1 MNKTLQQEYSLT
13 SNAQT
18 ELATEK
24 FRLYESEVEKRLQS
38 KKARERKYAEYEQS
52 LLKKAHFV
60 SLNGTIHHYHDSNP
74 TASPETPTVI
84 LIHGWDCWWMWWHKV
99 IGFLA
104 QKNIRAVAYDLKGH
118 GWSDEDVRND
128 YSLHS
133 LSKDLHALVEHLG
146 LKRYHIAA
154 FSLGPFVVLDYA
166 VKNESEIQ
174 SLTFFNFGYFPNNP
188 TMSKLIPKVIPFLF
202 DKVVRKLTWWPALYA
217 YARLTLAR
225 NPATKEDILVGMN
238 SLRFC
243 SGNAIKQ
250 TAEQL
255 SKLEITENLP
265 KQVAAL
271 NVPMLFVAGKGDQV
285 VSWKNTKKLY
295 EYAKRGRL
303 EIIKKCGHLITLEL
317 PEKTA
322 ELIAEQM
329 RLAEGERRA

>member
-1 MNKTLQQEYSLT
+1 MAGLMN
-13 SNAQT
+13 
-18 ELATEK
+18 
-24 FRLYESEVEKRLQS
+24 
-38 KKARERKYAEYEQS
+38 
-52 LLKKAHFV
+52 
-60 SLNGTIHHYHDSNP
+60 
-74 TASPETPTVI
+74 
-84 LIHGWDCWWMWWHKV
+84 
-99 IGFLA
+99 
-104 QKNIRAVAYDLKGH
+104 
-118 GWSDEDVRND
+118 WSDEDVRND
-128 YSLHS
+128 YSLQS

-295 EYAKRGRL
+295 EYAKCGRL

-329 RLAEGERRA
+329 RLAEGERRT

>member
-1 MNKTLQQEYSLT
+1 MNTPTAHATRAEASST
-13 SNAQT
+13 FFS
-18 ELATEK
+18 TEK
-24 FRLYESEVEKRLQS
+24 FRIYESEIQARLRS
-38 KKARERKYAEYEQS
+38 KKKREREYAEYEQS
-52 LLKKAHFV
+52 LLEKSHFV
-60 SLNGTIHHYHDSNP
+60 SLNGTLHHYYDSNP

-84 LIHGWDCWWMWWHKV
+84 LLHGWDCWWMWWHKV
-99 IGFLA
+99 IGFLT

-188 TMSKLIPKVIPFLF
+188 TISKMIPKVIPFLF

-243 SGNAIKQ
+243 SSNAIKQ

-255 SKLEITENLP
+255 SKIEVTENLP
-265 KQVAAL
+265 KQVASL
-271 NVPMLFVAGKGDQV
+271 QVPMLFVAGKGDQV
-285 VSWKNTKKLY
+285 VSWKNTKKLF
-295 EYAKRGRL
+295 EYAKNGRFEL
-303 EIIKKCGHLITLEL
+303 IKKCGHLITLEL

-322 ELIAEQM
+322 ELIAEQIA
-329 RLAEGERRA
+329 RAEAGKRS

>member
-1 MNKTLQQEYSLT
+1 M
-13 SNAQT
+13 
-18 ELATEK
+18 
-24 FRLYESEVEKRLQS
+24 
-38 KKARERKYAEYEQS
+38 
-52 LLKKAHFV
+52 
-60 SLNGTIHHYHDSNP
+60 
-74 TASPETPTVI
+74 
-84 LIHGWDCWWMWWHKV
+84 
-99 IGFLA
+99 
-104 QKNIRAVAYDLKGH
+104 
-118 GWSDEDVRND
+118 
-128 YSLHS
+128 
-133 LSKDLHALVEHLG
+133 
-146 LKRYHIAA
+146 
-154 FSLGPFVVLDYA
+154 
-166 VKNESEIQ
+166 
-174 SLTFFNFGYFPNNP
+174 
-188 TMSKLIPKVIPFLF
+188 
-202 DKVVRKLTWWPALYA
+202 VRKLTWWPALYA

-329 RLAEGERRA
+329 HLAEGERRA

>member
-1 MNKTLQQEYSLT
+1 MNMMLQQEHLL
-13 SNAQT
+13 AKKAHT

-24 FRLYESEVEKRLQS
+24 FRLYKSEVEKRLQS

-52 LLKKAHFV
+52 LLEKAHFV
-60 SLNGTIHHYHDSNP
+60 SLNGTLHHYHDSNP
-74 TASPETPTVI
+74 TASPDTPTVI

-128 YSLHS
+128 YSLQS

-255 SKLEITENLP
+255 SKMEVTENLP
-265 KQVAAL
+265 KQVASL
-271 NVPMLFVAGKGDQV
+271 QVPMMFVAGKGDQV
-285 VSWKNTKKLY
+285 VSWKNTKKLF
-295 EYAKRGRL
+295 EFAKNGRFEL
-303 EIIKKCGHLITLEL
+303 IKKCGHLITLEL

-322 ELIAEQM
+322 ELIAEQIH
-329 RLAEGERRA
+329 LSAG

>member
-1 MNKTLQQEYSLT
+1 MNATASTIASTQGATALFT
-13 SNAQT
+13 
-18 ELATEK
+18 TEK
-24 FRLYESEVEKRLQS
+24 FRTYECEIQKRLQS
-38 KKARERKYAEYEQS
+38 KKSREREYAKYEQS
-52 LLKKAHFV
+52 LIEKSHFV
-60 SLNGTIHHYHDSNP
+60 SLNGTIHHYYDSNP
-74 TASPETPTVI
+74 TASPDTPTVI

-99 IGFLA
+99 IGFLSK
-104 QKNIRAVAYDLKGH
+104 KNIRAIAYDLKGH

-128 YSLHS
+128 YSLQS
-133 LSKDLHALVEHLG
+133 FSEDLHVLVAHLR

-154 FSLGPFVVLDYA
+154 FSLGAFVVLDYA
-166 VKNESEIQ
+166 VKHESEIQ

-188 TMSKLIPKVIPFLF
+188 ALSKMIPKVIPFLF

-243 SGNAIKQ
+243 SSHAIKQ

-255 SKLEITENLP
+255 SKLEVTENLP

-285 VSWKNTKKLY
+285 VSWKNTKKLF
-295 EYAKRGRL
+295 EYAKNGRL

-322 ELIAEQM
+322 ELIAEQI
-329 RLAEGERRA
+329 AHAQ